1 MNSRKSS
8 TYSRLRRNTKG
19 FGNFCA
25 TTIEMISPEVVSA
38 VCIFHE
44 SLVKFTNQTT
54 RISRAS
60 LTAVNERVPRIIFYS
75 QVMPLLAVEDRNIRY
90 KDHYTCHF

>member
-1 MNSRKSS
+1 
-8 TYSRLRRNTKG
+8 
-19 FGNFCA
+19 
-25 TTIEMISPEVVSA
+25 MISPEVVSA
-38 VCIFHE
+38 VFIFHE

-60 LTAVNERVPRIIFYS
+60 LTAVNERVPRIIFYT
-75 QVMPLLAVEDRNIRY
+75 QVMPLLAVEDRNRRY